1 MAGRWF
7 VHFLAVGQ
15 PPASP
20 NGFGQM
26 LVVTRRRGDRLLI
39 GKDIEILVTRIVDGQ
54 VRLAIQAPPDVQI
67 LRKELLDRPKEVAK

>member
-1 MAGRWF
+1 
-7 VHFLAVGQ
+7 
-15 PPASP
+15 
-20 NGFGQM
+20 M